1 MSTNLSPQAEQAI
14 LHLGH
19 AFDGYT
25 YAQQVWQAGEEHHK
39 QLEVR
44 LNQVLTTGRLFLR
57 AADNFAVNFYLHRSF
72 HHWGNLPLADS
83 PHWCTMVF
91 FYLHLYRVPVPE
103 AHRHPGMYPNWAK
116 RPKGSAEATAAEIRQ
131 LLRRQT

>member
-1 MSTNLSPQAEQAI
+1 MNTNLTHETEQAI

-25 YAQQVWQAGEEHHK
+25 YAQQVWQAGEEHHR

-44 LNQVLTTGRLFLR
+44 LNQVQTTGRFFLR
-57 AADNFAVNFYLHRSF
+57 AADNFAVNFYLHRLF
-72 HHWGNLPLADS
+72 HHGGDLPSANS
-83 PHWCTMVF
+83 PHWYTMVF

-103 AHRHPGMYPNWAK
+103 AHRHLGMYPTWAN
-116 RPKGSAEATAAEIRQ
+116 RPKGSAEAAAAEIRQ
-131 LLRRQT
+131 LLCR